1 MLPEWLSFRNDIRS
15 RAVKFIDTFSF
26 KLKEQ
31 LFTFHKQY
39 KHPGTFANRKYGELS
54 YPKNQEMCDPILVT
68 LLKM

>member
-1 MLPEWLSFRNDIRS
+1 MLPEWLSFRNEIRS
-15 RAVKFIDTFSF
+15 RAVKFIHTFSF

-39 KHPGTFANRKYGELS
+39 KHPGTFANRKYEKLS

>member
-1 MLPEWLSFRNDIRS
+1 MLPEWLSFRNEIRS

-39 KHPGTFANRKYGELS
+39 KHPGTTANRKYEELS